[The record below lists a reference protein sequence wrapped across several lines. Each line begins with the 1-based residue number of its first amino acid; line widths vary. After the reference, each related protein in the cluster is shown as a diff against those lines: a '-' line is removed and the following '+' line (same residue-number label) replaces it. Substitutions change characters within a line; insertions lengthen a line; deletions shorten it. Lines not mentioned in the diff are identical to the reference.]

1 MDDQFMEDRLRE
13 IESMDPYWQKLEWIK
28 MQEDNP
34 DLFKTMIEFKK
45 ERGDYDVQDITMS
58 FMQIAGLIFIL
69 LLWLFI
75 IYISVLDE

>member
-13 IESMDPYWQKLEWIK
+13 IESMDAYWQKLEWIK

-45 ERGDYDVQDITMS
+45 ERGDYDV
-58 FMQIAGLIFIL
+58 
-69 LLWLFI
+69 
-75 IYISVLDE
+75 